1 MRRIWD
7 SVSKDLWVVLLDII
21 ALNVSYFLALLVR
34 FYVNG
39 EFRVSVNYLIGDW
52 ARFAPF
58 YTVLSIVIFI
68 IFLLYGGMWR
78 YAGINDM
85 NRIIGASLATTVI
98 QVMGTALFIRRMP
111 ITYYVIGAILQFLFV
126 SLIRFGYRILL
137 GRVS

>member
-58 YTVLSIVIFI
+58 YTVLSIVN
-68 IFLLYGGMWR
+68 LLFSVCMVVCG
-78 YAGINDM
+78 DTP
-85 NRIIGASLATTVI
+85 ASMI
-98 QVMGTALFIRRMP
+98 
-111 ITYYVIGAILQFLFV
+111 
-126 SLIRFGYRILL
+126 
-137 GRVS
+137 